1 MLNIGNKIRF
11 GHQIYNVL
19 KIKNDDI
26 LIENNNIVNCISK
39 EELKNNLQKISFKK
53 PSNLTES
60 FKLLNEKLNVS
71 LVYENDYVKII
82 ARPIFEGFGASI
94 YYHGSDKKNIKE
106 FNTKSIFWTSE
117 IEFAKN
123 WGKYIYKAQLDI
135 GKCFIFN
142 ERSHFNWLLK
152 KVGKFSYEDANGNEQ
167 YFTNYNEYI
176 KSPLKD
182 NNWEI
187 VEDYT
192 DIIKTAYNSMQVT
205 ENGTK
210 NYAVFENK
218 QIKLIGN
225 ATPRNLD
232 EGYVQRKSEFAN
244 TGVMFDDDYIEFEV
258 GMSYIDEN
266 NIKWTITDIKT
277 DADGDQICIV
287 ESEDGRYDRISAL
300 ILNIDMF
307 DLDTKKPV
315 FDEKYFK
322 QEDIKKANNISEHS
336 EIIIYTNDKKYT
348 KIYECNKLDAIK
360 DFTSK
365 FNFYNALVPQ
375 YLIKNGFLEES
386 IHHASQWKDEQGD
399 DVFFTILKNP
409 TKKEFNDLL
418 KNSKNKQLRAIVGPS
433 FNDDIYVWDAYYGTH
448 DDIFRRYI
456 YPVDKKF
463 RDGFANVMF
472 RKNDYDI
479 WGFTFSDWF
488 NKLGYNSKDNSTNTI
503 PKEKWEE
510 LYADD
515 DLGLLDES
523 VVEDKYKNQIKLDDG
538 QWYHQKIIDNWFGEG
553 TFNKVNVGDDIDFE
567 NKKINS
573 NNSKELKQEYLLND
587 NFWKWFG
594 NSKVVDVNGNPLI
607 CYHGSNVNIKRFDK
621 NYCSLNTGNNEEGA
635 FYFTSDKDA
644 ALDYSGE
651 AEVRAK
657 ESEFYD
663 KGIDKEKDWYAYAE
677 EIREKKLENP
687 TINPSFLQIE
697 NPYIYDFEG
706 GMLNHSVRHTII
718 ATLQGNV
725 DFNNDLFD
733 EDLYYDII
741 NKLETYDEENDEYIQ
756 QESFDGVIFKNV
768 FDNCTPMGGSN
779 NIIDEYIVWNP
790 SQIKSVYNKGLWSP
804 YSENVDECL
813 NENVENKKISE
824 EDVKEFK
831 QHYENHKNLVNK
843 YASKINKQYPNH
855 DADKFSKELLIPY
868 IKGFIWGKMN
878 CTDEEWKSFKVAQE
892 LHYRNNAHHSQHW
905 DKNSYFKAPDVRG
918 KMPDEA
924 LYEMCADWCA
934 MSEYYGNTPF
944 EWADENIGKLW
955 KFDEHQIQVIY
966 DTLHK
971 MWDNSTNNINESA
984 WYGNVNWQNNMDA
997 LGNVPATIG
1006 HNLFATM
1013 FPFQFLKLC
1022 PKYSYGDDDW
1032 FDKQVNE
1039 RTPYGIPFLKVDVD
1053 EKNKQL
1059 IVTNHEGRHRVA
1071 SIKRR
1076 NPNVDVPVAILYNKD
1091 RYILPDINTLRKEWS
1106 IISED
1111 GKNKF
1116 NIGQFSLY
1124 NEFPQQS
1131 KHDLYDIYK
1140 ENLNESL
1147 QTIETIHTPI
1157 YITNN
1162 VYDVIKL
1169 TNKIPSMRVLIDTN
1183 KNLYIIGNSLFN
1195 IHNQLFDYAIQAG
1208 YYNFKN
1214 QREKDEYWEN
1224 LPAILIDEN
1233 DYFSFD
1239 RKNDYF
1245 DDMIICKNFVVYYRT
1260 DDFLDT
1266 KLYKLL
1272 IEKYNGKHQINE
1284 MKVYAGSPTQYEKP
1298 SLIAIGSGEGN
1309 QAHGWGLYY
1318 ALDRKVGEKYAKS
1331 FSTNKKT
1338 YLKGQLLKW
1347 DNTGVYLG
1355 NKKINKEDNETLYR
1369 FIIRVTT
1376 STIEDY
1382 RADLIYMIENDELD
1396 IKYWDSLSSKQT
1408 IEDIKKKIKQKKIQL
1423 KLLDYIK
1430 QEPSY
1435 VYTCD
1440 IPENGYLYEDRTLN
1454 QQFPSIKNKLYKINN
1469 IFNLEFEDTDTGQEI
1484 YSKMV
1489 YAFETAKKASM
1500 VLLKYGIK
1508 GITYVGEQDGRC
1520 FVIFNPKDVQVL
1532 DVKRFNLNESLY
1544 FNEEVYD
1551 EYSENYIQLKVW
1563 KNPSAEWI
1571 RNTFNKT
1578 EYGAFR
1584 FVYNSQSKTLYVWDA
1599 GVAMHGAVMEYAD
1612 VDGDIVGTLGDNNE
1626 VLVWPYISEDDDI
1639 DDAIEIT
1646 KEKFGWFLKEIYGN
1660 IDTIKWGAND

>member
-94 YYHGSDKKNIKE
+94 YYHGSDEKNIKE

-360 DFTSK
+360 NFTSK

-409 TKKEFNDLL
+409 TRKEFNDLL
-418 KNSKNKQLRAIVGPS
+418 KNSKHKQLRAIVGPH

-523 VVEDKYKNQIKLDDG
+523 VVKDKYKNQIKLDDG
-538 QWYHQKIIDNWFGEG
+538 QWYHQKIIDNNFGEG
-553 TFNKVNVGDDIDFE
+553 TFNKINVGDDIDFE

-663 KGIDKEKDWYAYAE
+663 KGIDKEKDWYAYAR

-697 NPYIYDFEG
+697 NPYVYDFEG

-971 MWDNSTNNINESA
+971 MWDSNN
-984 WYGNVNWQNNMDA
+984 
-997 LGNVPATIG
+997 
-1006 HNLFATM
+1006 NL
-1013 FPFQFLKLC
+1013 
-1022 PKYSYGDDDW
+1022 S
-1032 FDKQVNE
+1032 
-1039 RTPYGIPFLKVDVD
+1039 
-1053 EKNKQL
+1053 
-1059 IVTNHEGRHRVA
+1059 
-1071 SIKRR
+1071 S
-1076 NPNVDVPVAILYNKD
+1076 
-1091 RYILPDINTLRKEWS
+1091 
-1106 IISED
+1106 
-1111 GKNKF
+1111 
-1116 NIGQFSLY
+1116 
-1124 NEFPQQS
+1124 
-1131 KHDLYDIYK
+1131 
-1140 ENLNESL
+1140 
-1147 QTIETIHTPI
+1147 
-1157 YITNN
+1157 
-1162 VYDVIKL
+1162 
-1169 TNKIPSMRVLIDTN
+1169 
-1183 KNLYIIGNSLFN
+1183 
-1195 IHNQLFDYAIQAG
+1195 
-1208 YYNFKN
+1208 
-1214 QREKDEYWEN
+1214 
-1224 LPAILIDEN
+1224 
-1233 DYFSFD
+1233 
-1239 RKNDYF
+1239 
-1245 DDMIICKNFVVYYRT
+1245 
-1260 DDFLDT
+1260 
-1266 KLYKLL
+1266 
-1272 IEKYNGKHQINE
+1272 KHQINE
-1284 MKVYAGSPTQYEKP
+1284 MRVYAGSPTQYEKP

-1309 QAHGWGLYY
+1309 QAHGYGLYY
-1318 ALDRKVGEKYAKS
+1318 ALDRKIGEKYAKT
-1331 FSTNKKT
+1331 FSVNKKT
-1338 YLKGQLLKW
+1338 YFKGQLIKW
-1347 DNTGVYLG
+1347 NDTGVYLG
-1355 NKKINKEDNETLYR
+1355 NKKINQKDNETLYN
-1369 FIIRVTT
+1369 FFANVT
-1376 STIEDY
+1376 SYTIPDY
-1382 RADLIYMIENDELD
+1382 REELNYLIKDYELSLKHWNSMGNNNSQMLEN
-1396 IKYWDSLSSKQT
+1396 
-1408 IEDIKKKIKQKKIQL
+1408 IKKRIKQKKIQL

-1454 QQFPSIKNKLYKINN
+1454 QQFPSIKDKLYKINN

-1508 GITYVGEQDGRC
+1508 GITYIGEQDGRC

-1532 DVKRFNLNESLY
+1532 DVKRFKLNEYFQNYGILYHGTDASFDNFNKDYQNGGYLGKGFYFTMSKSMAKSYGNNIIQAKLNYKNSFFFNVDTLSNNMIIEMLDTTQAQNYQKERILNLYHSLVNDNG
-1544 FNEEVYD
+1544 FYD
-1551 EYSENYIQLKVW
+1551 ANSKLFDFVD
-1563 KNPSAEWI
+1563 
-1571 RNTFNKT
+1571 TFNGDSTLILQK
-1578 EYGAFR
+1578 YG
-1584 FVYNSQSKTLYVWDA
+1584 YDS
-1599 GVAMHGAVMEYAD
+1599 
-1612 VDGDIVGTLGDNNE
+1612 
-1626 VLVWPYISEDDDI
+1626 I
-1639 DDAIEIT
+1639 D
-1646 KEKFGWFLKEIYGN
+1646 N
-1660 IDTIKWGAND
+1660 IDRDSEFVVFEPEQIQIIF

>member
-503 PKEKWEE
+503 PKEK
-510 LYADD
+510 
-515 DLGLLDES
+515 
-523 VVEDKYKNQIKLDDG
+523 
-538 QWYHQKIIDNWFGEG
+538 
-553 TFNKVNVGDDIDFE
+553 
-567 NKKINS
+567 
-573 NNSKELKQEYLLND
+573 
-587 NFWKWFG
+587 
-594 NSKVVDVNGNPLI
+594 
-607 CYHGSNVNIKRFDK
+607 
-621 NYCSLNTGNNEEGA
+621 
-635 FYFTSDKDA
+635 
-644 ALDYSGE
+644 
-651 AEVRAK
+651 
-657 ESEFYD
+657 
-663 KGIDKEKDWYAYAE
+663 
-677 EIREKKLENP
+677 
-687 TINPSFLQIE
+687 
-697 NPYIYDFEG
+697 
-706 GMLNHSVRHTII
+706 
-718 ATLQGNV
+718 
-725 DFNNDLFD
+725 
-733 EDLYYDII
+733 
-741 NKLETYDEENDEYIQ
+741 
-756 QESFDGVIFKNV
+756 
-768 FDNCTPMGGSN
+768 
-779 NIIDEYIVWNP
+779 
-790 SQIKSVYNKGLWSP
+790 
-804 YSENVDECL
+804 
-813 NENVENKKISE
+813 
-824 EDVKEFK
+824 
-831 QHYENHKNLVNK
+831 
-843 YASKINKQYPNH
+843 
-855 DADKFSKELLIPY
+855 
-868 IKGFIWGKMN
+868 
-878 CTDEEWKSFKVAQE
+878 
-892 LHYRNNAHHSQHW
+892 
-905 DKNSYFKAPDVRG
+905 
-918 KMPDEA
+918 
-924 LYEMCADWCA
+924 
-934 MSEYYGNTPF
+934 
-944 EWADENIGKLW
+944 
-955 KFDEHQIQVIY
+955 
-966 DTLHK
+966 
-971 MWDNSTNNINESA
+971 
-984 WYGNVNWQNNMDA
+984 
-997 LGNVPATIG
+997 
-1006 HNLFATM
+1006 
-1013 FPFQFLKLC
+1013 
-1022 PKYSYGDDDW
+1022 
-1032 FDKQVNE
+1032 
-1039 RTPYGIPFLKVDVD
+1039 
-1053 EKNKQL
+1053 
-1059 IVTNHEGRHRVA
+1059 
-1071 SIKRR
+1071 
-1076 NPNVDVPVAILYNKD
+1076 
-1091 RYILPDINTLRKEWS
+1091 
-1106 IISED
+1106 
-1111 GKNKF
+1111 
-1116 NIGQFSLY
+1116 
-1124 NEFPQQS
+1124 
-1131 KHDLYDIYK
+1131 
-1140 ENLNESL
+1140 
-1147 QTIETIHTPI
+1147 
-1157 YITNN
+1157 
-1162 VYDVIKL
+1162 
-1169 TNKIPSMRVLIDTN
+1169 
-1183 KNLYIIGNSLFN
+1183 
-1195 IHNQLFDYAIQAG
+1195 
-1208 YYNFKN
+1208 
-1214 QREKDEYWEN
+1214 
-1224 LPAILIDEN
+1224 
-1233 DYFSFD
+1233 
-1239 RKNDYF
+1239 
-1245 DDMIICKNFVVYYRT
+1245 
-1260 DDFLDT
+1260 
-1266 KLYKLL
+1266 
-1272 IEKYNGKHQINE
+1272 
-1284 MKVYAGSPTQYEKP
+1284 
-1298 SLIAIGSGEGN
+1298 
-1309 QAHGWGLYY
+1309 
-1318 ALDRKVGEKYAKS
+1318 
-1331 FSTNKKT
+1331 
-1338 YLKGQLLKW
+1338 
-1347 DNTGVYLG
+1347 
-1355 NKKINKEDNETLYR
+1355 
-1369 FIIRVTT
+1369 
-1376 STIEDY
+1376 
-1382 RADLIYMIENDELD
+1382 
-1396 IKYWDSLSSKQT
+1396 
-1408 IEDIKKKIKQKKIQL
+1408 
-1423 KLLDYIK
+1423 
-1430 QEPSY
+1430 
-1435 VYTCD
+1435 
-1440 IPENGYLYEDRTLN
+1440 
-1454 QQFPSIKNKLYKINN
+1454 
-1469 IFNLEFEDTDTGQEI
+1469 
-1484 YSKMV
+1484 
-1489 YAFETAKKASM
+1489 
-1500 VLLKYGIK
+1500 
-1508 GITYVGEQDGRC
+1508 
-1520 FVIFNPKDVQVL
+1520 
-1532 DVKRFNLNESLY
+1532 
-1544 FNEEVYD
+1544 
-1551 EYSENYIQLKVW
+1551 
-1563 KNPSAEWI
+1563 
-1571 RNTFNKT
+1571 
-1578 EYGAFR
+1578 
-1584 FVYNSQSKTLYVWDA
+1584 
-1599 GVAMHGAVMEYAD
+1599 
-1612 VDGDIVGTLGDNNE
+1612 
-1626 VLVWPYISEDDDI
+1626 
-1639 DDAIEIT
+1639 
-1646 KEKFGWFLKEIYGN
+1646 FGWFLKEIYGN

>member
-192 DIIKTAYNSMQVT
+192 DVIKTAYNSMQVT
-205 ENGTK
+205 ENGTE

-375 YLIKNGFLEES
+375 YLIKNGFLKES

-573 NNSKELKQEYLLND
+573 NNSKDLKQEYLLND

-594 NSKVVDVNGNPLI
+594 NSKVVDINGNPLI

-663 KGIDKEKDWYAYAE
+663 KGIDKEKDWYAYAK

-706 GMLNHSVRHTII
+706 GMLNHSIRHTII

-768 FDNCTPMGGSN
+768 LDNCTPMGGSN

-971 MWDNSTNNINESA
+971 MWDSNN
-984 WYGNVNWQNNMDA
+984 
-997 LGNVPATIG
+997 TI
-1006 HNLFATM
+1006 
-1013 FPFQFLKLC
+1013 K
-1022 PKYSYGDDDW
+1022 
-1032 FDKQVNE
+1032 
-1039 RTPYGIPFLKVDVD
+1039 
-1053 EKNKQL
+1053 
-1059 IVTNHEGRHRVA
+1059 
-1071 SIKRR
+1071 
-1076 NPNVDVPVAILYNKD
+1076 
-1091 RYILPDINTLRKEWS
+1091 
-1106 IISED
+1106 
-1111 GKNKF
+1111 
-1116 NIGQFSLY
+1116 
-1124 NEFPQQS
+1124 
-1131 KHDLYDIYK
+1131 
-1140 ENLNESL
+1140 ESL

-1284 MKVYAGSPTQYEKP
+1284 MRVYAGSPTQYEKP

-1318 ALDRKVGEKYAKS
+1318 ALDRKVGEKYAKT
-1331 FSTNKKT
+1331 FSVNKKT
-1338 YLKGQLLKW
+1338 YFKGQLIKW
-1347 DNTGVYLG
+1347 NDTGVYLG
-1355 NKKINKEDNETLYR
+1355 NKKINQKDNETLYN
-1369 FIIRVTT
+1369 FFANVT
-1376 STIEDY
+1376 SYTIPDY
-1382 RADLIYMIENDELD
+1382 REELNYLIKDYELSLKHWNSMGNNNSQMLEN
-1396 IKYWDSLSSKQT
+1396 
-1408 IEDIKKKIKQKKIQL
+1408 IKKRIKQKKIQL

-1454 QQFPSIKNKLYKINN
+1454 QQFPSIKDKLYKINN

>member
-1 MLNIGNKIRF
+1 
-11 GHQIYNVL
+11 
-19 KIKNDDI
+19 
-26 LIENNNIVNCISK
+26 
-39 EELKNNLQKISFKK
+39 
-53 PSNLTES
+53 
-60 FKLLNEKLNVS
+60 
-71 LVYENDYVKII
+71 
-82 ARPIFEGFGASI
+82 
-94 YYHGSDKKNIKE
+94 
-106 FNTKSIFWTSE
+106 
-117 IEFAKN
+117 
-123 WGKYIYKAQLDI
+123 
-135 GKCFIFN
+135 
-142 ERSHFNWLLK
+142 
-152 KVGKFSYEDANGNEQ
+152 
-167 YFTNYNEYI
+167 
-176 KSPLKD
+176 
-182 NNWEI
+182 
-187 VEDYT
+187 
-192 DIIKTAYNSMQVT
+192 MQVT

-365 FNFYNALVPQ
+365 FNFYNALVSQ

-386 IHHASQWKDEQGD
+386 IHHASQWKDDEGN
-399 DVFFTILKNP
+399 DVFFTVIKNP
-409 TKKEFNDLL
+409 SKREFWEEF
-418 KNSKNKQLRAIVGPS
+418 KNSKAHQLRGIAGVEKNSNLYI
-433 FNDDIYVWDAYYGTH
+433 WDAYYGTH
-448 DDIFRRYI
+448 DDIYQHFI
-456 YPVDKKF
+456 KGHSKDIDK
-463 RDGFANVMF
+463 AYVQL
-472 RKNDYDI
+472 Y
-479 WGFTFSDWF
+479 F
-488 NKLGYNSKDNSTNTI
+488 NKNNIQIFGYTKDLNRIEEKYYGKKISKPVSDEVWNAI
-503 PKEKWEE
+503 
-510 LYADD
+510 YADD

-768 FDNCTPMGGSN
+768 LDNCTPMGGSN

-971 MWDNSTNNINESA
+971 MWDSNN
-984 WYGNVNWQNNMDA
+984 
-997 LGNVPATIG
+997 TI
-1006 HNLFATM
+1006 
-1013 FPFQFLKLC
+1013 K
-1022 PKYSYGDDDW
+1022 
-1032 FDKQVNE
+1032 
-1039 RTPYGIPFLKVDVD
+1039 
-1053 EKNKQL
+1053 
-1059 IVTNHEGRHRVA
+1059 
-1071 SIKRR
+1071 
-1076 NPNVDVPVAILYNKD
+1076 
-1091 RYILPDINTLRKEWS
+1091 
-1106 IISED
+1106 
-1111 GKNKF
+1111 
-1116 NIGQFSLY
+1116 
-1124 NEFPQQS
+1124 
-1131 KHDLYDIYK
+1131 
-1140 ENLNESL
+1140 ESL

-1284 MKVYAGSPTQYEKP
+1284 MRVYAGSPTQYEKP

-1318 ALDRKVGEKYAKS
+1318 ALDRKIGEKYAKT
-1331 FSTNKKT
+1331 FSVNKKT
-1338 YLKGQLLKW
+1338 YFKGQLIKW
-1347 DNTGVYLG
+1347 NDTGVYLG
-1355 NKKINKEDNETLYR
+1355 NKKINQKDNETLYN
-1369 FIIRVTT
+1369 FFANVT
-1376 STIEDY
+1376 SYTIPDY
-1382 RADLIYMIENDELD
+1382 REELNYLIKDYELSLKHWNSMGNNNSQMLEN
-1396 IKYWDSLSSKQT
+1396 
-1408 IEDIKKKIKQKKIQL
+1408 IKKRIKQKKIQL

-1454 QQFPSIKNKLYKINN
+1454 QQFPSIKDKLYKINN

-1489 YAFETAKKASM
+1489 YAFETSKKASM

-1571 RNTFNKT
+1571 RNTFSKT

-1660 IDTIKWGAND
+1660 IDVIKWGAND

>member
-287 ESEDGRYDRISAL
+287 ESENGRYDRISAL

-386 IHHASQWKDEQGD
+386 IHHASQWKDDEGN
-399 DVFFTILKNP
+399 DVFFTVIKNP
-409 TKKEFNDLL
+409 SKREFWEEF
-418 KNSKNKQLRAIVGPS
+418 KNSKTHQLRGIAGVEKNSNLYI
-433 FNDDIYVWDAYYGTH
+433 WDAYYGTH
-448 DDIFRRYI
+448 DDIYQHFI
-456 YPVDKKF
+456 KGHSKDIDK
-463 RDGFANVMF
+463 AYVQL
-472 RKNDYDI
+472 Y
-479 WGFTFSDWF
+479 F
-488 NKLGYNSKDNSTNTI
+488 NKNNIQIFGYTKDLNRIEEKYYGKKMSKPVSDEVWNAI
-503 PKEKWEE
+503 
-510 LYADD
+510 YADD

-523 VVEDKYKNQIKLDDG
+523 IVEDKYKNQIKLDDG

-567 NKKINS
+567 SKKINS

-768 FDNCTPMGGSN
+768 LDNCTPMGGSN

-813 NENVENKKISE
+813 NEAVENKKISE

-971 MWDNSTNNINESA
+971 MWDSNN
-984 WYGNVNWQNNMDA
+984 
-997 LGNVPATIG
+997 TI
-1006 HNLFATM
+1006 
-1013 FPFQFLKLC
+1013 K
-1022 PKYSYGDDDW
+1022 
-1032 FDKQVNE
+1032 
-1039 RTPYGIPFLKVDVD
+1039 
-1053 EKNKQL
+1053 
-1059 IVTNHEGRHRVA
+1059 
-1071 SIKRR
+1071 
-1076 NPNVDVPVAILYNKD
+1076 
-1091 RYILPDINTLRKEWS
+1091 
-1106 IISED
+1106 
-1111 GKNKF
+1111 
-1116 NIGQFSLY
+1116 
-1124 NEFPQQS
+1124 
-1131 KHDLYDIYK
+1131 
-1140 ENLNESL
+1140 ESL

-1183 KNLYIIGNSLFN
+1183 KDLYIIGNSLFN

-1284 MKVYAGSPTQYEKP
+1284 MRVYAGSPTQYEKP

-1318 ALDRKVGEKYAKS
+1318 ALDRKIGEKYAKT
-1331 FSTNKKT
+1331 FSVNKKT
-1338 YLKGQLLKW
+1338 YFKGQLIKW
-1347 DNTGVYLG
+1347 NDTGVYLG
-1355 NKKINKEDNETLYR
+1355 NKKINQKDNETLYN
-1369 FIIRVTT
+1369 FFANVT
-1376 STIEDY
+1376 SYTIPDY
-1382 RADLIYMIENDELD
+1382 REELNYLIKDYELSLKHWNSMGNNNSQMLEN
-1396 IKYWDSLSSKQT
+1396 
-1408 IEDIKKKIKQKKIQL
+1408 IKKRIKQKKIQL

-1454 QQFPSIKNKLYKINN
+1454 QQFPSIKDKLYKINN

-1489 YAFETAKKASM
+1489 YAFETSKKASM

-1532 DVKRFNLNESLY
+1532 DVKRFKLNEYFQNYGILYHGTDASFDNFNKDYQNGGYLGKGFYFTMNKSMAKSYGNNIIQAKLNYKNSFFFNVDTLSNNMIIEMLDTTQAQNYQKERILNLYHSLVNDNG
-1544 FNEEVYD
+1544 FYD
-1551 EYSENYIQLKVW
+1551 ANSKLFDFVD
-1563 KNPSAEWI
+1563 
-1571 RNTFNKT
+1571 TFNGDSTLILQK
-1578 EYGAFR
+1578 YG
-1584 FVYNSQSKTLYVWDA
+1584 YDS
-1599 GVAMHGAVMEYAD
+1599 
-1612 VDGDIVGTLGDNNE
+1612 
-1626 VLVWPYISEDDDI
+1626 I
-1639 DDAIEIT
+1639 D
-1646 KEKFGWFLKEIYGN
+1646 N
-1660 IDTIKWGAND
+1660 IDRDSEFVVFEPEQIQIIF

>member
-94 YYHGSDKKNIKE
+94 YYHGSDEKNIKE

-418 KNSKNKQLRAIVGPS
+418 KNSKNKQLRAIVGPH

-523 VVEDKYKNQIKLDDG
+523 NNLKYNQTIVSEEDK
-538 QWYHQKIIDNWFGEG
+538 
-553 TFNKVNVGDDIDFE
+553 
-567 NKKINS
+567 
-573 NNSKELKQEYLLND
+573 QE
-587 NFWKWFG
+587 
-594 NSKVVDVNGNPLI
+594 
-607 CYHGSNVNIKRFDK
+607 
-621 NYCSLNTGNNEEGA
+621 
-635 FYFTSDKDA
+635 
-644 ALDYSGE
+644 
-651 AEVRAK
+651 
-657 ESEFYD
+657 
-663 KGIDKEKDWYAYAE
+663 
-677 EIREKKLENP
+677 
-687 TINPSFLQIE
+687 FLQI
-697 NPYIYDFEG
+697 
-706 GMLNHSVRHTII
+706 LAKHR
-718 ATLQGNV
+718 Q
-725 DFNNDLFD
+725 
-733 EDLYYDII
+733 
-741 NKLETYDEENDEYIQ
+741 
-756 QESFDGVIFKNV
+756 
-768 FDNCTPMGGSN
+768 
-779 NIIDEYIVWNP
+779 
-790 SQIKSVYNKGLWSP
+790 
-804 YSENVDECL
+804 
-813 NENVENKKISE
+813 
-824 EDVKEFK
+824 
-831 QHYENHKNLVNK
+831 LVNY
-843 YASKINKQYPNH
+843 YASKVGKNYPNH
-855 DADKFSKELLIPY
+855 DLDKLKPDMFIPY
-868 IKGFIWGKMN
+868 VKGFVIGKQSLN
-878 CTDEEWKSFKVAQE
+878 PNEWKEFKNTQDK
-892 LHYRNNAHHSQHW
+892 HYKQASHHSQFW
-905 DKNSYFKAPDVRG
+905 DKSWTHDGQIPDVCG
-918 KMPDEA
+918 KMPDDA
-924 LYEMCADWCA
+924 IIEMCADWCA
-934 MSEYYGNTPF
+934 MSKKYGNTPF
-944 EWADENIGKLW
+944 EWADENINKLW
-955 KFDEHQIQVIY
+955 KFDKHQIKLIY
-966 DTLHK
+966 NTLHK
-971 MWDNSTNNINESA
+971 MWDNSINESS

-1022 PKYSYGDDDW
+1022 PPYSYGDDDW
-1032 FDKQVNE
+1032 FDKQVDE
-1039 RTPYGIPFLKVDVD
+1039 RKPYGIPFLKVDVD
-1053 EKNKQL
+1053 EKNKKL

-1071 SIKRR
+1071 SIKRKE
-1076 NPNVDVPVAILYNKD
+1076 PNVDIPVAILYNKD
-1091 RYILPDINTLRKEWS
+1091 RYTLPDINTLRKEWS
-1106 IISED
+1106 IISQD

-1124 NEFPQQS
+1124 NELPQRA
-1131 KHDLYDIYK
+1131 KYDLYDIYK
-1140 ENLNESL
+1140 
-1147 QTIETIHTPI
+1147 
-1157 YITNN
+1157 NN
-1162 VYDVIKL
+1162 
-1169 TNKIPSMRVLIDTN
+1169 
-1183 KNLYIIGNSLFN
+1183 
-1195 IHNQLFDYAIQAG
+1195 
-1208 YYNFKN
+1208 
-1214 QREKDEYWEN
+1214 
-1224 LPAILIDEN
+1224 
-1233 DYFSFD
+1233 
-1239 RKNDYF
+1239 
-1245 DDMIICKNFVVYYRT
+1245 
-1260 DDFLDT
+1260 
-1266 KLYKLL
+1266 
-1272 IEKYNGKHQINE
+1272 
-1284 MKVYAGSPTQYEKP
+1284 
-1298 SLIAIGSGEGN
+1298 
-1309 QAHGWGLYY
+1309 
-1318 ALDRKVGEKYAKS
+1318 
-1331 FSTNKKT
+1331 
-1338 YLKGQLLKW
+1338 
-1347 DNTGVYLG
+1347 
-1355 NKKINKEDNETLYR
+1355 
-1369 FIIRVTT
+1369 
-1376 STIEDY
+1376 
-1382 RADLIYMIENDELD
+1382 
-1396 IKYWDSLSSKQT
+1396 
-1408 IEDIKKKIKQKKIQL
+1408 
-1423 KLLDYIK
+1423 
-1430 QEPSY
+1430 
-1435 VYTCD
+1435 
-1440 IPENGYLYEDRTLN
+1440 
-1454 QQFPSIKNKLYKINN
+1454 
-1469 IFNLEFEDTDTGQEI
+1469 
-1484 YSKMV
+1484 
-1489 YAFETAKKASM
+1489 
-1500 VLLKYGIK
+1500 
-1508 GITYVGEQDGRC
+1508 
-1520 FVIFNPKDVQVL
+1520 
-1532 DVKRFNLNESLY
+1532 
-1544 FNEEVYD
+1544 
-1551 EYSENYIQLKVW
+1551 
-1563 KNPSAEWI
+1563 
-1571 RNTFNKT
+1571 
-1578 EYGAFR
+1578 
-1584 FVYNSQSKTLYVWDA
+1584 
-1599 GVAMHGAVMEYAD
+1599 
-1612 VDGDIVGTLGDNNE
+1612 
-1626 VLVWPYISEDDDI
+1626 
-1639 DDAIEIT
+1639 
-1646 KEKFGWFLKEIYGN
+1646 
-1660 IDTIKWGAND
+1660 

>member
-94 YYHGSDKKNIKE
+94 YYHGSDEKNIKE

-768 FDNCTPMGGSN
+768 LDNCTPMGGSN

-804 YSENVDECL
+804 YSENVNECL

-824 EDVKEFK
+824 EDIKEFK

-878 CTDEEWKSFKVAQE
+878 CTDEEWKSFKIAQE

-971 MWDNSTNNINESA
+971 MWDSNN
-984 WYGNVNWQNNMDA
+984 
-997 LGNVPATIG
+997 TI
-1006 HNLFATM
+1006 
-1013 FPFQFLKLC
+1013 K
-1022 PKYSYGDDDW
+1022 
-1032 FDKQVNE
+1032 
-1039 RTPYGIPFLKVDVD
+1039 
-1053 EKNKQL
+1053 
-1059 IVTNHEGRHRVA
+1059 
-1071 SIKRR
+1071 
-1076 NPNVDVPVAILYNKD
+1076 
-1091 RYILPDINTLRKEWS
+1091 
-1106 IISED
+1106 
-1111 GKNKF
+1111 
-1116 NIGQFSLY
+1116 
-1124 NEFPQQS
+1124 
-1131 KHDLYDIYK
+1131 
-1140 ENLNESL
+1140 ESL

-1284 MKVYAGSPTQYEKP
+1284 MRVYAGSPTQYEKP

-1318 ALDRKVGEKYAKS
+1318 ALDRKVGEKYAKT
-1331 FSTNKKT
+1331 FSVNKKT
-1338 YLKGQLLKW
+1338 YFKGQLIKW
-1347 DNTGVYLG
+1347 NDTGVYLG
-1355 NKKINKEDNETLYR
+1355 NKKINQKDNETLYN
-1369 FIIRVTT
+1369 FFANVT
-1376 STIEDY
+1376 SYTIPDY
-1382 RADLIYMIENDELD
+1382 REELNYLIKDYELSLKHWNSMGNNNSQMLEN
-1396 IKYWDSLSSKQT
+1396 
-1408 IEDIKKKIKQKKIQL
+1408 IKKRIKQKKIQL

-1454 QQFPSIKNKLYKINN
+1454 QQFPSIKDKLYKINN

-1489 YAFETAKKASM
+1489 YAFETSKKASM

-1532 DVKRFNLNESLY
+1532 DVKRFKLNEYFQNYGILYHGTDASFDNFNKDYQNGGYLGKGFYFTMNKSMAKSYGNNIIQAKLNYKNSFFFNVDTLSNNMIIEMLDTTQAQNYQKERILNLYHSLVNDNG
-1544 FNEEVYD
+1544 FYD
-1551 EYSENYIQLKVW
+1551 ANSKLFDFVD
-1563 KNPSAEWI
+1563 
-1571 RNTFNKT
+1571 TFNGDSTLILQK
-1578 EYGAFR
+1578 YG
-1584 FVYNSQSKTLYVWDA
+1584 YDS
-1599 GVAMHGAVMEYAD
+1599 
-1612 VDGDIVGTLGDNNE
+1612 
-1626 VLVWPYISEDDDI
+1626 I
-1639 DDAIEIT
+1639 D
-1646 KEKFGWFLKEIYGN
+1646 N
-1660 IDTIKWGAND
+1660 IDRDSEFVVFEPEQIQIIF

>member
-399 DVFFTILKNP
+399 
-409 TKKEFNDLL
+409 
-418 KNSKNKQLRAIVGPS
+418 
-433 FNDDIYVWDAYYGTH
+433 
-448 DDIFRRYI
+448 
-456 YPVDKKF
+456 
-463 RDGFANVMF
+463 
-472 RKNDYDI
+472 
-479 WGFTFSDWF
+479 
-488 NKLGYNSKDNSTNTI
+488 
-503 PKEKWEE
+503 
-510 LYADD
+510 
-515 DLGLLDES
+515 
-523 VVEDKYKNQIKLDDG
+523 
-538 QWYHQKIIDNWFGEG
+538 
-553 TFNKVNVGDDIDFE
+553 
-567 NKKINS
+567 
-573 NNSKELKQEYLLND
+573 
-587 NFWKWFG
+587 
-594 NSKVVDVNGNPLI
+594 
-607 CYHGSNVNIKRFDK
+607 
-621 NYCSLNTGNNEEGA
+621 
-635 FYFTSDKDA
+635 
-644 ALDYSGE
+644 
-651 AEVRAK
+651 
-657 ESEFYD
+657 
-663 KGIDKEKDWYAYAE
+663 
-677 EIREKKLENP
+677 
-687 TINPSFLQIE
+687 
-697 NPYIYDFEG
+697 
-706 GMLNHSVRHTII
+706 
-718 ATLQGNV
+718 
-725 DFNNDLFD
+725 
-733 EDLYYDII
+733 
-741 NKLETYDEENDEYIQ
+741 EYIQ

-768 FDNCTPMGGSN
+768 LDNCTPMGGSN

-944 EWADENIGKLW
+944 EWADKNIGKLW

-971 MWDNSTNNINESA
+971 MWDSNN
-984 WYGNVNWQNNMDA
+984 
-997 LGNVPATIG
+997 TI
-1006 HNLFATM
+1006 
-1013 FPFQFLKLC
+1013 K
-1022 PKYSYGDDDW
+1022 
-1032 FDKQVNE
+1032 
-1039 RTPYGIPFLKVDVD
+1039 
-1053 EKNKQL
+1053 
-1059 IVTNHEGRHRVA
+1059 
-1071 SIKRR
+1071 
-1076 NPNVDVPVAILYNKD
+1076 
-1091 RYILPDINTLRKEWS
+1091 
-1106 IISED
+1106 
-1111 GKNKF
+1111 
-1116 NIGQFSLY
+1116 
-1124 NEFPQQS
+1124 
-1131 KHDLYDIYK
+1131 
-1140 ENLNESL
+1140 ESL

-1284 MKVYAGSPTQYEKP
+1284 MRVYAGSPTQYEKP

-1318 ALDRKVGEKYAKS
+1318 ALDRKVGEKYAKT
-1331 FSTNKKT
+1331 FSVNKKT
-1338 YLKGQLLKW
+1338 YFKGQLIKW
-1347 DNTGVYLG
+1347 NDTGVYLG
-1355 NKKINKEDNETLYR
+1355 NKKINQKDNETLYN
-1369 FIIRVTT
+1369 FFANVT
-1376 STIEDY
+1376 SYTIPDY
-1382 RADLIYMIENDELD
+1382 REELNYLIKDYELSLKHWNSMGNNNSQMLEN
-1396 IKYWDSLSSKQT
+1396 
-1408 IEDIKKKIKQKKIQL
+1408 IKKRIKQKKIQL

-1454 QQFPSIKNKLYKINN
+1454 QQFPSIKDKLYKINN

-1489 YAFETAKKASM
+1489 YAFETSKKASM

-1532 DVKRFNLNESLY
+1532 DVKRFKLNEYFQNYGILYHGTDASFDNFNKDYQNGGYLGKGFYFTMNKSMAKSYGNNIIQAKLNYKNSFFFNVDTLSNNMIIEMLDTTQAQNYQKERILNLYHSLVNDNG
-1544 FNEEVYD
+1544 FYD
-1551 EYSENYIQLKVW
+1551 ANSKLFDFVD
-1563 KNPSAEWI
+1563 
-1571 RNTFNKT
+1571 TFNGDSTLILQK
-1578 EYGAFR
+1578 YG
-1584 FVYNSQSKTLYVWDA
+1584 YDS
-1599 GVAMHGAVMEYAD
+1599 
-1612 VDGDIVGTLGDNNE
+1612 
-1626 VLVWPYISEDDDI
+1626 I
-1639 DDAIEIT
+1639 D
-1646 KEKFGWFLKEIYGN
+1646 N
-1660 IDTIKWGAND
+1660 IDRDSEFVVFEPEQIQIIF

>member
-94 YYHGSDKKNIKE
+94 YYHGSDEKNIKE

-409 TKKEFNDLL
+409 TRKEFNDLL
-418 KNSKNKQLRAIVGPS
+418 KNSKHKQLRAIVGPH

-523 VVEDKYKNQIKLDDG
+523 VVKDKYKNQIKLDDG
-538 QWYHQKIIDNWFGEG
+538 QWYHQKIIDNNFGEG
-553 TFNKVNVGDDIDFE
+553 TFNKINVGDDIDFE

-663 KGIDKEKDWYAYAE
+663 KGIDKEKDWYAYAR

-697 NPYIYDFEG
+697 NPYVYDFEG

-768 FDNCTPMGGSN
+768 LDNCTPMGGSN

-971 MWDNSTNNINESA
+971 MWDSNN
-984 WYGNVNWQNNMDA
+984 
-997 LGNVPATIG
+997 
-1006 HNLFATM
+1006 NL
-1013 FPFQFLKLC
+1013 
-1022 PKYSYGDDDW
+1022 S
-1032 FDKQVNE
+1032 
-1039 RTPYGIPFLKVDVD
+1039 
-1053 EKNKQL
+1053 
-1059 IVTNHEGRHRVA
+1059 
-1071 SIKRR
+1071 S
-1076 NPNVDVPVAILYNKD
+1076 
-1091 RYILPDINTLRKEWS
+1091 
-1106 IISED
+1106 
-1111 GKNKF
+1111 
-1116 NIGQFSLY
+1116 
-1124 NEFPQQS
+1124 
-1131 KHDLYDIYK
+1131 
-1140 ENLNESL
+1140 
-1147 QTIETIHTPI
+1147 
-1157 YITNN
+1157 
-1162 VYDVIKL
+1162 
-1169 TNKIPSMRVLIDTN
+1169 
-1183 KNLYIIGNSLFN
+1183 
-1195 IHNQLFDYAIQAG
+1195 
-1208 YYNFKN
+1208 
-1214 QREKDEYWEN
+1214 
-1224 LPAILIDEN
+1224 
-1233 DYFSFD
+1233 
-1239 RKNDYF
+1239 
-1245 DDMIICKNFVVYYRT
+1245 
-1260 DDFLDT
+1260 
-1266 KLYKLL
+1266 
-1272 IEKYNGKHQINE
+1272 KHQINE
-1284 MKVYAGSPTQYEKP
+1284 MRVYAGSPTQYEKP

-1318 ALDRKVGEKYAKS
+1318 ALDRKIGEKYAKT
-1331 FSTNKKT
+1331 FSVNKKT
-1338 YLKGQLLKW
+1338 YFKGQLIKW
-1347 DNTGVYLG
+1347 NDTGVYLG
-1355 NKKINKEDNETLYR
+1355 NKKINQKDNETLYN
-1369 FIIRVTT
+1369 FFANVT
-1376 STIEDY
+1376 SYTIPDY
-1382 RADLIYMIENDELD
+1382 REELNYLIKDYELSLKHWNSMGNNNSQMLEN
-1396 IKYWDSLSSKQT
+1396 
-1408 IEDIKKKIKQKKIQL
+1408 IKKRIKQKKIQL

-1454 QQFPSIKNKLYKINN
+1454 QQFPSIKDKLYKINN

-1508 GITYVGEQDGRC
+1508 GITYIGEQDGRC

>member
-94 YYHGSDKKNIKE
+94 YYHGSDEKNIKE

-375 YLIKNGFLEES
+375 YLIKNGFLKES

-409 TKKEFNDLL
+409 TKKEFNNLL
-418 KNSKNKQLRAIVGPS
+418 KNSKNKQLRAIVGPN

-594 NSKVVDVNGNPLI
+594 NSKIVDENGNPLI

-706 GMLNHSVRHTII
+706 GMLNHSIRHTII

-768 FDNCTPMGGSN
+768 LDNCTPMGGSN

-804 YSENVDECL
+804 YSENVNECL

-824 EDVKEFK
+824 EDIKEFK

-878 CTDEEWKSFKVAQE
+878 CTDEEWKSFKIAQE

-971 MWDNSTNNINESA
+971 MWDSNN
-984 WYGNVNWQNNMDA
+984 
-997 LGNVPATIG
+997 TI
-1006 HNLFATM
+1006 
-1013 FPFQFLKLC
+1013 K
-1022 PKYSYGDDDW
+1022 
-1032 FDKQVNE
+1032 
-1039 RTPYGIPFLKVDVD
+1039 
-1053 EKNKQL
+1053 
-1059 IVTNHEGRHRVA
+1059 
-1071 SIKRR
+1071 
-1076 NPNVDVPVAILYNKD
+1076 
-1091 RYILPDINTLRKEWS
+1091 
-1106 IISED
+1106 
-1111 GKNKF
+1111 
-1116 NIGQFSLY
+1116 
-1124 NEFPQQS
+1124 
-1131 KHDLYDIYK
+1131 
-1140 ENLNESL
+1140 ESL

-1284 MKVYAGSPTQYEKP
+1284 MRVYAGSPTQYEKP

-1318 ALDRKVGEKYAKS
+1318 ALDRKVGEKYAKT
-1331 FSTNKKT
+1331 FSVNKKT
-1338 YLKGQLLKW
+1338 YFKGQLIKW
-1347 DNTGVYLG
+1347 NDTGVYLG
-1355 NKKINKEDNETLYR
+1355 NKKINQKDNETLYN
-1369 FIIRVTT
+1369 FFANVT
-1376 STIEDY
+1376 SYTIPDY
-1382 RADLIYMIENDELD
+1382 REELNYLIKDYELSLKHWNSMGNNNSQMLEN
-1396 IKYWDSLSSKQT
+1396 
-1408 IEDIKKKIKQKKIQL
+1408 IKKRIKQKKIQL

-1454 QQFPSIKNKLYKINN
+1454 QQFPSIKDKLYKINN

-1489 YAFETAKKASM
+1489 YAFETSKKASM

-1532 DVKRFNLNESLY
+1532 DVKRFKLNEYFQNYGILYHGTDASFDNFNKDYQNGGYLGKGFYFTMNKSMAKSYGNNIIQAKLNYKNSFFFNVDTLSNNMIIEMLDTTQAQNYQKERILNLYHSLVNDNG
-1544 FNEEVYD
+1544 FYD
-1551 EYSENYIQLKVW
+1551 ANSKLFDFVD
-1563 KNPSAEWI
+1563 
-1571 RNTFNKT
+1571 TFNGDSTLILQK
-1578 EYGAFR
+1578 YG
-1584 FVYNSQSKTLYVWDA
+1584 YDS
-1599 GVAMHGAVMEYAD
+1599 
-1612 VDGDIVGTLGDNNE
+1612 
-1626 VLVWPYISEDDDI
+1626 I
-1639 DDAIEIT
+1639 D
-1646 KEKFGWFLKEIYGN
+1646 N
-1660 IDTIKWGAND
+1660 IDRDSEFVVFEPEQIQIIF

>member
-375 YLIKNGFLEES
+375 YLIKNGFLKES

-573 NNSKELKQEYLLND
+573 NNSKDLKQEYLLND

-594 NSKVVDVNGNPLI
+594 NSKVVDINGNPLI
-607 CYHGSNVNIKRFDK
+607 CYHRSNVNIKRFDK

-741 NKLETYDEENDEYIQ
+741 DKLETYDEENDEYIQ

-768 FDNCTPMGGSN
+768 LDNCTPMGGSN

-813 NENVENKKISE
+813 NETVENKKISE

-971 MWDNSTNNINESA
+971 MWDSNN
-984 WYGNVNWQNNMDA
+984 
-997 LGNVPATIG
+997 TI
-1006 HNLFATM
+1006 
-1013 FPFQFLKLC
+1013 K
-1022 PKYSYGDDDW
+1022 
-1032 FDKQVNE
+1032 
-1039 RTPYGIPFLKVDVD
+1039 
-1053 EKNKQL
+1053 
-1059 IVTNHEGRHRVA
+1059 
-1071 SIKRR
+1071 
-1076 NPNVDVPVAILYNKD
+1076 
-1091 RYILPDINTLRKEWS
+1091 
-1106 IISED
+1106 
-1111 GKNKF
+1111 
-1116 NIGQFSLY
+1116 
-1124 NEFPQQS
+1124 
-1131 KHDLYDIYK
+1131 
-1140 ENLNESL
+1140 ESL

-1284 MKVYAGSPTQYEKP
+1284 MRVYAGSPTQYEKP

-1318 ALDRKVGEKYAKS
+1318 ALDRKIGEKYAKT
-1331 FSTNKKT
+1331 FSVNKKT
-1338 YLKGQLLKW
+1338 YFKGQLIKW
-1347 DNTGVYLG
+1347 NDTGVYLG
-1355 NKKINKEDNETLYR
+1355 NKKINQKDNETLYN
-1369 FIIRVTT
+1369 FFANVT
-1376 STIEDY
+1376 SYTIPDY
-1382 RADLIYMIENDELD
+1382 REELNYLIKDYELSLKHWNSMGNNNSQMLEN
-1396 IKYWDSLSSKQT
+1396 
-1408 IEDIKKKIKQKKIQL
+1408 IKKRIKQKKIQL

-1454 QQFPSIKNKLYKINN
+1454 QQFPSIKDKLYKINN

-1489 YAFETAKKASM
+1489 YAFETSKKASM

-1571 RNTFNKT
+1571 RNTFSKT

>member
-1 MLNIGNKIRF
+1 MTF
-11 GHQIYNVL
+11 
-19 KIKNDDI
+19 
-26 LIENNNIVNCISK
+26 
-39 EELKNNLQKISFKK
+39 
-53 PSNLTES
+53 
-60 FKLLNEKLNVS
+60 
-71 LVYENDYVKII
+71 
-82 ARPIFEGFGASI
+82 
-94 YYHGSDKKNIKE
+94 
-106 FNTKSIFWTSE
+106 
-117 IEFAKN
+117 
-123 WGKYIYKAQLDI
+123 
-135 GKCFIFN
+135 
-142 ERSHFNWLLK
+142 
-152 KVGKFSYEDANGNEQ
+152 
-167 YFTNYNEYI
+167 
-176 KSPLKD
+176 
-182 NNWEI
+182 
-187 VEDYT
+187 
-192 DIIKTAYNSMQVT
+192 
-205 ENGTK
+205 
-210 NYAVFENK
+210 
-218 QIKLIGN
+218 
-225 ATPRNLD
+225 
-232 EGYVQRKSEFAN
+232 
-244 TGVMFDDDYIEFEV
+244 
-258 GMSYIDEN
+258 
-266 NIKWTITDIKT
+266 
-277 DADGDQICIV
+277 
-287 ESEDGRYDRISAL
+287 
-300 ILNIDMF
+300 
-307 DLDTKKPV
+307 
-315 FDEKYFK
+315 
-322 QEDIKKANNISEHS
+322 
-336 EIIIYTNDKKYT
+336 
-348 KIYECNKLDAIK
+348 
-360 DFTSK
+360 
-365 FNFYNALVPQ
+365 
-375 YLIKNGFLEES
+375 
-386 IHHASQWKDEQGD
+386 
-399 DVFFTILKNP
+399 FFTILKNP

-768 FDNCTPMGGSN
+768 LDNCTPMGGSN

-971 MWDNSTNNINESA
+971 MWDSNN
-984 WYGNVNWQNNMDA
+984 
-997 LGNVPATIG
+997 TI
-1006 HNLFATM
+1006 
-1013 FPFQFLKLC
+1013 K
-1022 PKYSYGDDDW
+1022 
-1032 FDKQVNE
+1032 
-1039 RTPYGIPFLKVDVD
+1039 
-1053 EKNKQL
+1053 
-1059 IVTNHEGRHRVA
+1059 
-1071 SIKRR
+1071 
-1076 NPNVDVPVAILYNKD
+1076 
-1091 RYILPDINTLRKEWS
+1091 
-1106 IISED
+1106 
-1111 GKNKF
+1111 
-1116 NIGQFSLY
+1116 
-1124 NEFPQQS
+1124 
-1131 KHDLYDIYK
+1131 
-1140 ENLNESL
+1140 ESL

-1284 MKVYAGSPTQYEKP
+1284 MRVYAGSPTQYEKP

-1660 IDTIKWGAND
+1660 IDTIKWVAND

>member
-94 YYHGSDKKNIKE
+94 YYHGSDEKNIKE

-360 DFTSK
+360 NFTSK

-409 TKKEFNDLL
+409 TRKEFNDLL
-418 KNSKNKQLRAIVGPS
+418 KNSKHKQLRAIVGPH

-523 VVEDKYKNQIKLDDG
+523 NNLKYNQTIVSEEDK
-538 QWYHQKIIDNWFGEG
+538 
-553 TFNKVNVGDDIDFE
+553 
-567 NKKINS
+567 
-573 NNSKELKQEYLLND
+573 QE
-587 NFWKWFG
+587 
-594 NSKVVDVNGNPLI
+594 
-607 CYHGSNVNIKRFDK
+607 
-621 NYCSLNTGNNEEGA
+621 
-635 FYFTSDKDA
+635 
-644 ALDYSGE
+644 
-651 AEVRAK
+651 
-657 ESEFYD
+657 
-663 KGIDKEKDWYAYAE
+663 
-677 EIREKKLENP
+677 
-687 TINPSFLQIE
+687 FLQI
-697 NPYIYDFEG
+697 
-706 GMLNHSVRHTII
+706 LAKHR
-718 ATLQGNV
+718 Q
-725 DFNNDLFD
+725 
-733 EDLYYDII
+733 
-741 NKLETYDEENDEYIQ
+741 
-756 QESFDGVIFKNV
+756 
-768 FDNCTPMGGSN
+768 
-779 NIIDEYIVWNP
+779 
-790 SQIKSVYNKGLWSP
+790 
-804 YSENVDECL
+804 
-813 NENVENKKISE
+813 
-824 EDVKEFK
+824 
-831 QHYENHKNLVNK
+831 LVNY
-843 YASKINKQYPNH
+843 YASKVGKNYPNH
-855 DADKFSKELLIPY
+855 DLDKLKPDMFIPY
-868 IKGFIWGKMN
+868 VKGFVIGKQSLN
-878 CTDEEWKSFKVAQE
+878 PNEWKEFKNTQDK
-892 LHYRNNAHHSQHW
+892 HYKQASHHSQFW
-905 DKNSYFKAPDVRG
+905 DKSWTHDGQIPDVCG
-918 KMPDEA
+918 KMPDDA
-924 LYEMCADWCA
+924 IIEMCADWCA
-934 MSEYYGNTPF
+934 MSKKYGNTPF
-944 EWADENIGKLW
+944 EWADENINKLW
-955 KFDEHQIQVIY
+955 KFDKHQINLIY
-966 DTLHK
+966 KTLHK
-971 MWDNSTNNINESA
+971 MWDNSINESS

-1013 FPFQFLKLC
+1013 YPFQFLKLC
-1022 PKYSYGDDDW
+1022 PKYSYGDDEW
-1032 FDKQVNE
+1032 FDKQIDE
-1039 RTPYGIPFLKVDVD
+1039 RKPYGIPFLKVDVD
-1053 EKNKQL
+1053 EKNKKL

-1071 SIKRR
+1071 SVKRKE
-1076 NPNVDVPVAILYNKD
+1076 PNVDIPVAILYNKD
-1091 RYILPDINTLRKEWS
+1091 RYILPDIKTLRKEWFIVS
-1106 IISED
+1106 QD
-1111 GKNKF
+1111 GNTEFKV
-1116 NIGQFSLY
+1116 GQFSLY
-1124 NEFPQQS
+1124 NELPKES
-1131 KHDLYDIYK
+1131 GLKLYNIYK
-1140 ENLNESL
+1140 
-1147 QTIETIHTPI
+1147 
-1157 YITNN
+1157 
-1162 VYDVIKL
+1162 DK
-1169 TNKIPSMRVLIDTN
+1169 
-1183 KNLYIIGNSLFN
+1183 
-1195 IHNQLFDYAIQAG
+1195 
-1208 YYNFKN
+1208 
-1214 QREKDEYWEN
+1214 
-1224 LPAILIDEN
+1224 
-1233 DYFSFD
+1233 
-1239 RKNDYF
+1239 
-1245 DDMIICKNFVVYYRT
+1245 
-1260 DDFLDT
+1260 
-1266 KLYKLL
+1266 
-1272 IEKYNGKHQINE
+1272 QINE
-1284 MKVYAGSPTQYEKP
+1284 SIFYKGDFYDDWTE
-1298 SLIAIGSGEGN
+1298 EN
-1309 QAHGWGLYY
+1309 
-1318 ALDRKVGEKYAKS
+1318 KY
-1331 FSTNKKT
+1331 
-1338 YLKGQLLKW
+1338 L
-1347 DNTGVYLG
+1347 
-1355 NKKINKEDNETLYR
+1355 
-1369 FIIRVTT
+1369 
-1376 STIEDY
+1376 TI
-1382 RADLIYMIENDELD
+1382 
-1396 IKYWDSLSSKQT
+1396 
-1408 IEDIKKKIKQKKIQL
+1408 
-1423 KLLDYIK
+1423 
-1430 QEPSY
+1430 
-1435 VYTCD
+1435 
-1440 IPENGYLYEDRTLN
+1440 
-1454 QQFPSIKNKLYKINN
+1454 
-1469 IFNLEFEDTDTGQEI
+1469 
-1484 YSKMV
+1484 
-1489 YAFETAKKASM
+1489 
-1500 VLLKYGIK
+1500 
-1508 GITYVGEQDGRC
+1508 
-1520 FVIFNPKDVQVL
+1520 
-1532 DVKRFNLNESLY
+1532 
-1544 FNEEVYD
+1544 
-1551 EYSENYIQLKVW
+1551 W

-1571 RNTFNKT
+1571 KNSFSKT
-1578 EYGAFR
+1578 AYGAFR
-1584 FVYNSQSKTLYVWDA
+1584 FFYNSFNKTLFIWDA
-1599 GVAMHGAVMEYAD
+1599 DEAVHGVINNDFD
-1612 VDGDIVGTLGDNNE
+1612 VDGDIAGTLCDNNE
-1626 VLVWPYISEDDDI
+1626 VLIWIYISPDEDFE
-1639 DDAIEIT
+1639 DAVRIT
-1646 KEKFGWFLKEIYGN
+1646 KEKFGWFLKQLYGN
-1660 IDTIKWGAND
+1660 LDNIKWGIND